1 MASKR
6 QQQVNDGDASSNDA
20 ERSCAVTRAPLAL
33 DQLIRFALSPDGVIV
48 PDVDRRLPG
57 RGIWVTATREMV
69 AKAAATKAF
78 ARSLKRPVV
87 APDDLAGRVD
97 ALLLRRTVE
106 ALSLANK
113 AGAVV
118 AGFQQVEAAL
128 EKAPV
133 AVLLHGAQ
141 AAADGRG
148 KLDRKFQ
155 AIQRERGGAA
165 PIVDLLTIEEI
176 SLAIGRPSVVHAALI
191 PGGLSERFLMAAE
204 RVRRY
209 RSASDVP
216 GHEISKPNRT
226 EG

>member
-1 MASKR
+1 MALK
-6 QQQVNDGDASSNDA
+6 QQQRFNDRGASSTEV

-33 DQLIRFALSPDGVIV
+33 DLLIRFALAPDGVIV

-57 RGIWVTATREMV
+57 RGVWVTATKAMV
-69 AKAAATKAF
+69 SKAVASKAF
-78 ARSLKRPVV
+78 ARSLKQPVT
-87 APDDLAGRVD
+87 APADLPDRVD
-97 ALLLRRTVE
+97 ALLLRRTLD

-113 AGAVV
+113 AGLIV
-118 AGFQQVEAAL
+118 AGFQQVDAAL
-128 EKAPV
+128 EKGPV
-133 AVLLHGAQ
+133 AVLLHAAE

-155 AIQRERGGAA
+155 AIQRERGAAA
-165 PIVDLLTIEEI
+165 PVVGLLTIEEI

-191 PGGLSERFLMAAE
+191 PGGLSERFLTAAE
-204 RVRRY
+204 RVQRY

-216 GHEISKPNRT
+216 GHELSKPNRS